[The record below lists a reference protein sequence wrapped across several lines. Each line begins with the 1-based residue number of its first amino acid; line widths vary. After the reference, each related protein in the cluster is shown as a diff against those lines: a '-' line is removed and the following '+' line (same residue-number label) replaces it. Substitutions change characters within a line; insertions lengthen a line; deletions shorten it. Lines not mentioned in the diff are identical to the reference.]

1 MKGIIRHQPQHH
13 WDISKPIDQVY
24 GIMFDLDLFKG
35 ENDNEGFFDII
46 IHHTHA
52 TDIRVHRAGS
62 QLKIVWSGEK
72 GEFLMSVTK
81 EKDLYL
87 VTFFIWLS

>member
-35 ENDNEGFFDII
+35 ENDNEFFL
-46 IHHTHA
+46 TSSS
-52 TDIRVHRAGS
+52 TTPMP
-62 QLKIVWSGEK
+62 LTL
-72 GEFLMSVTK
+72 EFI
-81 EKDLYL
+81 EL
-87 VTFFIWLS
+87 VPN

>member
-35 ENDNEGFFDII
+35 ENDNEFFFDII

-52 TDIRVHRAGS
+52 TDTPEKQIHAEN
-62 QLKIVWSGEK
+62 KI
-72 GEFLMSVTK
+72 SVVLGPYQIEINK
-81 EKDLYL
+81 
-87 VTFFIWLS
+87 

>member
-35 ENDNEGFFDII
+35 ENDNEFFFDII

-52 TDIRVHRAGS
+52 TDIKVPN
-62 QLKIVWSGEK
+62 
-72 GEFLMSVTK
+72 
-81 EKDLYL
+81 
-87 VTFFIWLS
+87 